1 MGLENGGVWKPL
13 LRVFDFFEDSY
24 VWTLLSYWDYRSLQ
38 RLKETH
44 ILLLLFSSVF
54 V

>member
-1 MGLENGGVWKPL
+1 VGLENGGVWKPL

-24 VWTLLSYWDYRSLQ
+24 VWTLLSYYQSLQ